1 MPQKYSISNQN
12 GPAVSRGHNIRD
24 PRSIK
29 NQEHI
34 MEGGEFEIWH
44 DEKPR
49 DAYKRLF
56 QESVNEYNA
65 RVKKSSR
72 IDNYYKEVN
81 NDKKRNVA
89 YEVIMTIGNRNF
101 KVDKE
106 TGKEILKEFVD
117 DWQERN
123 PNLELI
129 GAYYHADEYDPETG
143 ILGTPHVHIDYVP
156 VAHNCTRGP
165 KVQNSLRAA
174 FEEMGY
180 YSSGPKNTAQMKWQ
194 RSERE
199 AFEKICNKHGIQ
211 IAEKKRDE
219 RHHLDTEVYKK
230 TKKLESLQERTG
242 AMEEYNTAVSEKI
255 KDAED
260 ELDELL
266 ERLETVRSIPL
277 TEEQVRKEKPVKN
290 TPEGNIVEV
299 SVEEYMRLRVA
310 FFDMMEEKKKS
321 EEKDDEYARL
331 KEQYDKLSDTLK
343 DTSDSFR
350 QMGQIFK
357 SYKNHVKE
365 VDPKLNEEAN
375 KISMNEALAGSQ
387 KINHKDADIEEL

>member
-1 MPQKYSISNQN
+1 MPQAYSISNQN

-49 DAYKRLF
+49 EAYKRLF
-56 QESVNEYNA
+56 QDSVNEYNT

-72 IDNYYKEVN
+72 IDNYYKEVSS
-81 NDKKRNVA
+81 DKKKNVA

-101 KVDKE
+101 QVDKE
-106 TGKEILKEFVD
+106 VGKEILKEFVD
-117 DWQERN
+117 DWQKRN
-123 PNLELI
+123 PNLEMI

-143 ILGTPHVHIDYVP
+143 IFGTPHVHIDYVP

-165 KVQNSLRAA
+165 KTQNSLRAA

-194 RSERE
+194 RSERA
-199 AFEKICNKHGIQ
+199 AFEKICNEHGIS

-219 RHHLDTEVYKK
+219 RHHLDTDIYKK

-242 AMEEYNTAVSEKI
+242 AMEEYSSAVSEKI
-255 KDAED
+255 RSMED
-260 ELDELL
+260 EIDELT
-266 ERLETVRSIPL
+266 ERLETIRSIPL

-290 TPEGNIVEV
+290 TPDGNVVEV
-299 SVEEYMRLRVA
+299 PVDEYMRLRVA
-310 FFDMMEEKKKS
+310 FFDAMEEKKKR

-331 KEQYDKLSDTLK
+331 KEENEKLSGTLK
-343 DTSDSFR
+343 ETSDSFR
-350 QMGQIFK
+350 QLGQIFK

-365 VDPKLNEEAN
+365 MDPKLNEEAN
-375 KISMNEALAGSQ
+375 RISMNETMQSSSRVST
-387 KINHKDADIEEL
+387 KDTDIEEL